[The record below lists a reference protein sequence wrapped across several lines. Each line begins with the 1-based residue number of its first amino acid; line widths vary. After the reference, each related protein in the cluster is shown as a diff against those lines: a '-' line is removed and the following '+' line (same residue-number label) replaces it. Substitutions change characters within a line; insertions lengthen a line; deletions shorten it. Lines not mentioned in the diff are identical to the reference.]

1 MVSPIDYSIDVLSP
15 FQTAMQGW
23 AAGTQD
29 KLARA
34 EEARRQQ
41 LFDQQQAA
49 AQQAA
54 IRQQA
59 MNEDLYKFSL
69 MPNKTTA
76 DYTNMI
82 TRYPTLTEP
91 YQKAWG
97 MQNSD
102 QQQQT
107 LSTASQVYAALGNG
121 SPDVAKTILDEQIK
135 GYENSGMKKEAFNL
149 KNISNLI
156 DKNPQA
162 AQANLGMLMST
173 VAPDQFKNIN
183 DSLNSSTA
191 LLSQIAKTEAE
202 TGKIQAETQG
212 QTIENRYKPQ
222 QIQTGINQT
231 ESQTALN
238 YANVQNMADRLN
250 LDRDRLLSDYE
261 YKFAQLNPSNVKL
274 SDGAQKLVN
283 DTMLASVASE
293 QSANRMN
300 NLADQFEQES
310 QAGGLWTKGWVGFKR
325 ITGWSNDD
333 QSAMIREYDRL
344 RNSEAIKSLP
354 PGPATDKDIELA
366 LRGMPPS
373 NADSTTIT
381 SFLRGMAKMGQR
393 DAAYQQMQSEWVNQ
407 VGNLGSTK
415 RDVEVLGVKVP
426 SGTTFS
432 GYATKNLNKA
442 IKRQASQ
449 AVDRDIA
456 TGQRSYFSAVQ

>member
-54 IRQQA
+54 IQQQA

-97 MQNSD
+97 MQNSN

-191 LLSQIAKTEAE
+191 LPSQIAKTEAE
-202 TGKIQAETQG
+202 TGKIQAETGDIPLAAQDRRTG
-212 QTIENRYKPQ
+212 VENQARRTELENQFNYDKLLQENQ
-222 QIQTGINQT
+222 QF
-231 ESQTALN
+231 
-238 YANVQNMADRLN
+238 YDN
-250 LDRDRLLSDYE
+250 LTNTQKVE
-261 YKFAQLNPSNVKL
+261 
-274 SDGAQKLVN
+274 AQKLRASKNETTTQKTARLEKAQSFVSTAQSAAGTAKLAAELVN
-283 DTMLASVASE
+283 DYKKLADASGAGVWNAAMRNIPGTAEYDFSKRVDTLKSQAFLIGAQSLKGLGAMTEMEGKKVTDALGNLDLSQSTRQVAEQLAAIARSANSVA
-293 QSANRMN
+293 QVAN
-300 NLADQFEQES
+300 
-310 QAGGLWTKGWVGFKR
+310 K
-325 ITGWSNDD
+325 
-333 QSAMIREYDRL
+333 
-344 RNSEAIKSLP
+344 
-354 PGPATDKDIELA
+354 
-366 LRGMPPS
+366 
-373 NADSTTIT
+373 NAQI
-381 SFLRGMAKMGQR
+381 
-393 DAAYQQMQSEWVNQ
+393 
-407 VGNLGSTK
+407 
-415 RDVEVLGVKVP
+415 
-426 SGTTFS
+426 
-432 GYATKNLNKA
+432 YATK
-442 IKRQASQ
+442 
-449 AVDRDIA
+449 
-456 TGQRSYFSAVQ
+456 GQGYSPDVINAARELGISPAEAQKFVNDNGL